1 MRANDSGKITTRFEI
16 LHRMLDIHLAQD
28 VKKSPCTSQD
38 WCLWSAIHRPLP
50 SSEFLGPACKSLA
63 CSFQSDHFHN
73 CDDDDDI
80 DHNQSI
86 IVTSA
91 INHRHNELILITCG
105 QLPNSRLL
113 NHQHRTAHGPRCV
126 HSYSFSFFLVWF
138 VLIIVLFMLVSVTCV
153 DCRNLRQG
161 NHCPCTRNAWSV
173 WWNIVFW
180 YCFLLVVVLDSLVD
194 MYNWGQVLLCTIAL
208 LWYLR
213 QARKLWFF
221 GCNNFVSSPAP

>member
-1 MRANDSGKITTRFEI
+1 
-16 LHRMLDIHLAQD
+16 MLNIHLVQD
-28 VKKSPCTSQD
+28 FKKSPCTSRD

-73 CDDDDDI
+73 CDDDDDMN
-80 DHNQSI
+80 HNQLI

-113 NHQHRTAHGPRCV
+113 NHQHRTAREPRCV
-126 HSYSFSFFLVWF
+126 HSYSSMLALDFILNLFLLFFFSLFFSSSIF
-138 VLIIVLFMLVSVTCV
+138 VLFMLVSLTCV

-161 NHCPCTRNAWSV
+161 SQCPCTRNAWSV
-173 WWNIVFW
+173 WWSIVFW
-180 YCFLLVVVLDSLVD
+180 YCLLFVVVLDSLLD
-194 MYNWGQVLLCTIAL
+194 TIEGKSSFAPLHCICTLATQKETLVLWLH
-208 LWYLR
+208 
-213 QARKLWFF
+213 
-221 GCNNFVSSPAP
+221 